1 MDSLKFTEIELETIA
16 NAMDDYMCYA
26 DDEFA
31 SSEDLIGGQSV
42 EDRVT
47 SINNKID
54 SYFTLKNQITN
65 TLLIVNKE
73 SDGESINN
81 TLKVLLDVV
90 SYDQLKEIKNIIEND
105 YLIDVN

>member
-1 MDSLKFTEIELETIA
+1 MNLSNFTENELETISA
-16 NAMDDYMCYA
+16 SMDDYINY
-26 DDEFA
+26 DDE
-31 SSEDLIGGQSV
+31 SLSNDELIGGQSV

-47 SINNKID
+47 SIQNKID
-54 SYFTLKNQITN
+54 SYFILKNQIRD

-73 SDGESINN
+73 SEGESINN

-90 SYDQLKEIKNIIEND
+90 TYDQLKEIKNIIEND

>member
-1 MDSLKFTEIELETIA
+1 MNLSNFTENELETISLS
-16 NAMDDYMCYA
+16 MDDYINY
-26 DDEFA
+26 DDE
-31 SSEDLIGGQSV
+31 SLSNDELIGGQSV

-47 SINNKID
+47 SIQNKID
-54 SYFTLKNQITN
+54 SYFILKNQIRD

-73 SDGESINN
+73 SEGESITN

-90 SYDQLKEIKNIIEND
+90 TVDQLKEIKNIIEND

>member
-1 MDSLKFTEIELETIA
+1 MDLSKFTEIELETIA
-16 NAMDDYMCYA
+16 NAMEDYINY
-26 DDEFA
+26 DDE
-31 SSEDLIGGQSV
+31 SLSNDELIGGQSV
-42 EDRVT
+42 SDRVT
-47 SINNKID
+47 SIQNKID

-73 SDGESINN
+73 SEGESINN

-90 SYDQLKEIKNIIEND
+90 TYDQLKEIKNIIEND

>member
-1 MDSLKFTEIELETIA
+1 MNLSNFTENELETISLS
-16 NAMDDYMCYA
+16 MEDYINY
-26 DDEFA
+26 DDE
-31 SSEDLIGGQSV
+31 SLSDDELIGGQSV

-47 SINNKID
+47 SIQNKID
-54 SYFTLKNQITN
+54 SYFILKNQIRD

-73 SDGESINN
+73 SEGESITN

-90 SYDQLKEIKNIIEND
+90 TYDQLKEIKNIIEND

>member
-1 MDSLKFTEIELETIA
+1 MDLSNFTENELETISLS
-16 NAMDDYMCYA
+16 MDDYINY
-26 DDEFA
+26 DDE
-31 SSEDLIGGQSV
+31 SLSNDELIGGQSV

-47 SINNKID
+47 SIQNKID
-54 SYFTLKNQITN
+54 SYFILKNQIRD

-73 SDGESINN
+73 SEGESIVN

-90 SYDQLKEIKNIIEND
+90 TYDQLKEIKNIIEND

>member
-1 MDSLKFTEIELETIA
+1 MDLSKFTEIELETISLS
-16 NAMDDYMCYA
+16 MDDYINY
-26 DDEFA
+26 DDE
-31 SSEDLIGGQSV
+31 SLSNDELIGGQSV

-47 SINNKID
+47 SIQNKID
-54 SYFTLKNQITN
+54 SYFILKNQIRD

-73 SDGESINN
+73 SEGESINN

-90 SYDQLKEIKNIIEND
+90 TYDQLKEIKNIIEND

>member
-1 MDSLKFTEIELETIA
+1 MDLSKFTEIELETIA
-16 NAMDDYMCYA
+16 NAMEDYINY
-26 DDEFA
+26 DDE
-31 SSEDLIGGQSV
+31 SLSNDELIGGLSV

-47 SINNKID
+47 SIQNKID
-54 SYFTLKNQITN
+54 SYFILKNQIRD

-73 SDGESINN
+73 SEGESINN

-90 SYDQLKEIKNIIEND
+90 TYDQLKEIKNIIEND